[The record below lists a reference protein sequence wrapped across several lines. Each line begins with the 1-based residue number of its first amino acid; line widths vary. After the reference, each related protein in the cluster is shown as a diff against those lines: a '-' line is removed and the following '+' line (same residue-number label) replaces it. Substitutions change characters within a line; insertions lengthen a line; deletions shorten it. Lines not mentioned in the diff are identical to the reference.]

1 MDEIIINGNNH
12 RYLSELDEFRHYL
25 PDGVINKTKPDV
37 GGTYIAANCDCNYI
51 IVCPFKDLVDSIVMD
66 KNNKYEVFKCYGG
79 VNESEFK
86 TYMER
91 TTVHKI
97 AVTYDSFS
105 SKIINWI
112 NNYKD
117 WRVLIDEYHLIL
129 EDMDYRYDAISN
141 LINNIKIFNHYTFLS
156 ATPINVDFEIP
167 ELKKLQHYKVV
178 WNNNRTVTVQR
189 IQCSKLNLGLVK
201 FIDDFMQ
208 GNCNIDNIPVEQL
221 FIFCNSVK
229 LINQVLE
236 TLELNQNDVK
246 ICCANRIRNRKILG
260 KYNIE
265 SVTAPNKKLNFF
277 TKKGFQ
283 GCNMFTNNG
292 LIVIVSDGSKEN
304 TLVDISTTLEQI
316 AGRLRENEEYHNIFN
331 SIIIHLFSYVGYNIS
346 DNTFNQIM
354 TEKESN
360 SKILISGYNKLN
372 NDEKCI
378 YNQKLNLESE
388 IVSIINNEMVYNQL
402 KKQSFINK
410 QRIRNQYKNDN
421 CMLAAYR
428 DGSGRFSTADEITA
442 EGLEIFKD
450 KIKKMVTISYKQLL
464 KNYLDIT
471 NEELLKEYDIEYP
484 EFSLFKKYL
493 KESEMN
499 TLKWNKDKMMKKV
512 SDIKLLDKVFMNIYR
527 EGFISSKELKI
538 LLKNEFDRLGISI
551 TPKASLILDNK
562 LYNVVETSKRI
573 DGKKVKGYELG
584 TKIFN
589 FSI

>member
-1 MDEIIINGNNH
+1 
-12 RYLSELDEFRHYL
+12 
-25 PDGVINKTKPDV
+25 
-37 GGTYIAANCDCNYI
+37 
-51 IVCPFKDLVDSIVMD
+51 
-66 KNNKYEVFKCYGG
+66 
-79 VNESEFK
+79 
-86 TYMER
+86 
-91 TTVHKI
+91 
-97 AVTYDSFS
+97 
-105 SKIINWI
+105 
-112 NNYKD
+112 
-117 WRVLIDEYHLIL
+117 
-129 EDMDYRYDAISN
+129 
-141 LINNIKIFNHYTFLS
+141 
-156 ATPINVDFEIP
+156 
-167 ELKKLQHYKVV
+167 
-178 WNNNRTVTVQR
+178 
-189 IQCSKLNLGLVK
+189 
-201 FIDDFMQ
+201 MQ
-208 GNCNIDNIPVEQL
+208 GNCNIDNIPVEKL

-236 TLELNQNDVK
+236 TLKLDQNDVK

-346 DNTFNQIM
+346 DNKFNQIM

-372 NDEKCI
+372 NDEKNI

-388 IVSIINNEMVYNQL
+388 IVSIINNEMVYNEL
-402 KKQSFINK
+402 KRQSFINK
-410 QRIRNQYKNDN
+410 QRIRSQYKNDN
-421 CMLAAYR
+421 CMLAGYR
-428 DGSGRFSTADEITA
+428 DGSSRFTPNDIITV
-442 EGLEIFKD
+442 EGIEVFKD

-471 NEELLKEYDIEYP
+471 NEELIKEYDIEYP

-512 SDIKLLDKVFMNIYR
+512 SDIKLLNKVFMNIYR
-527 EGFISSKELKI
+527 KGFISSKELKI
-538 LLKNEFDRLGISI
+538 LIKNEFDRLNISI

-562 LYNVVETSKRI
+562 LYNVTEIRKTI
-573 DGKKVKGYELG
+573 DGKTVRGYELG